1 MKIQS
6 MTSPRTGKAVAN
18 QFIIVEHGNG
28 ANGNFTTRRT
38 FQSYA
43 SVIATI
49 TWWSDGRID
58 TVLDK
63 DAWNYSKTT
72 SKYRCEFLGETT
84 KETQEKIDN
93 GTYTLT
99 NLN

>member
-1 MKIQS
+1 
-6 MTSPRTGKAVAN
+6 MTSSRTGKAVAN
-18 QFIIVEHGNG
+18 QFVIVEHGNG

-43 SVIATI
+43 SVIAII
-49 TWWSDGRID
+49 TWWRDGRID

-63 DAWNYSKTT
+63 DTWNYSKTT

-84 KETQEKIDN
+84 KETQAKIDS
-93 GTYTLT
+93 GEYVLA